1 MPGEQPH
8 ELDPGITTPTIYT
21 NVQSH
26 PPIVELPD
34 IYSSF
39 CIFSLTFPRAG
50 ATIRPCDE

>member
-8 ELDPGITTPTIYT
+8 ELDPSITTPAIYS